1 MKILK
6 VLILLLGITFSS
18 SFSIGSI
25 SSPSRRFYS
34 LLSAGGSSILVN
46 ETFAPTTTTTYDD
59 GKVLT
64 TTPPQ
69 FSAWNE
75 SLAMAEIE
83 ALENLMIN
91 AETVKEVDTNA
102 VLEEMRSN
110 LKKQL
115 AQKAITNFIIAD
127 DDVQPEGEE
136 ILSEETA
143 ETIMK
148 QLEQIKPLPI
158 LRPATHYSLN
168 ADWSFV
174 FTGVPTIGMKLI
186 TLLSRMSAMFPWE
199 ILDFT
204 DVSLKVSDRQ
214 SKAVAIVSVTI
225 GTFDW
230 ELQVCTS
237 LRRPTERDFDGTYGE
252 FRGEEGTLLLEHFQG
267 IWLNGVQIPTPD
279 KWKTTR
285 ALEITY
291 MDSDIMIARTNG
303 GEPHLLLRNSPMCY
317 TLEETVGYED
327 EIEEEMMEECS
338 IDDQGKKWTEFFSD
352 AIEMYGKRLTRC
364 LVDRDF
370 GKEEYSARR
379 RNRDNNY

>member
-1 MKILK
+1 
-6 VLILLLGITFSS
+6 
-18 SFSIGSI
+18 
-25 SSPSRRFYS
+25 
-34 LLSAGGSSILVN
+34 
-46 ETFAPTTTTTYDD
+46 
-59 GKVLT
+59 
-64 TTPPQ
+64 
-69 FSAWNE
+69 
-75 SLAMAEIE
+75 MAEIE
-83 ALENLMIN
+83 ALESLMMD
-91 AETVKEVDTNA
+91 AEMAKEVDTNA
-102 VLEEMRSN
+102 ILEEERSN
-110 LKKQL
+110 LKKLL

-127 DDVQPEGEE
+127 DDVHPEGEAV
-136 ILSEETA
+136 LSEETA

-158 LRPATHYSLN
+158 PRPATHYSLN

-186 TLLSRMSAMFPWE
+186 TVLSRMSAMFPWE

-214 SKAVAIVSVTI
+214 SKAMAIVSVTI
-225 GTFDW
+225 CGTFDW

-237 LRRPTERDFDGTYGE
+237 LRRPKEKDFDGKYGE

-279 KWKTTR
+279 QWETTR
-285 ALEITY
+285 TLEITY
-291 MDSDIMIARTNG
+291 MDSDIMIARTSG

-317 TLEETVGYED
+317 TLEEMVGHEDEMED
-327 EIEEEMMEECS
+327 EIMEECS
-338 IDDQGKKWTEFFSD
+338 IDDEGKKWTEFFSD

-370 GKEEYSARR
+370 GKEEYSAQR
-379 RNRDNNY
+379 RNRDNN